1 MGQNTQFF
9 NIIKQKVDLEDYLT
23 EHLNVDLV
31 PAVGGRTTATCP
43 FHEESTAS
51 FIVQESDSGWKTW
64 HCFGAC
70 SRGGTVIDAV
80 MEGENMDLAMEAAMY
95 LNDIY
100 DLQLNINDEK
110 YKQYAQRMAKTEA
123 DIEKTQE
130 AMASGSDLAKAA
142 QKYLHNRGLND
153 ETIEHFQL
161 GVNIE
166 DFKTGRIAIPII
178 DKARH
183 PVSISNR
190 ALFDKFKCQSC
201 GQEVLAKD
209 IAKQFHNAK
218 KDKKKGGEG
227 KWKFCPHCQADDS
240 QAKISWLLEQH
251 PKYKNELNFDKS
263 EILYN
268 EYTAR
273 RFLQKNPDAIGLF
286 ITEGYGDVWAG
297 YQAGHQAICS
307 YNGAVLSDWQAAEA
321 VELVTPPK
329 TRQDID
335 NSGRPIILIP
345 DFDSTGLKNIEKNI
359 TKLRQVSDEVEI
371 QVVYGLDEITY
382 TNEAGDEVPCKDLG
396 DLLQH
401 KSNEEVHQVLI
412 DNRWSA
418 SEYLIRKIVEKK
430 NQKTGQPFYS
440 PQKQMQMVAQI
451 LSAERSKAT
460 LDGLVI
466 YLAQAWESPIETI
479 RGWFN
484 TELNED
490 NATSYQHMFK
500 TIRESWLEAQEFLRD
515 SNVIPF
521 GFKDIDNC
529 LPGGGARPGQLVM
542 IIGKSGTGK
551 ALSITSKVF
560 TPEGYK
566 MIADIKP
573 GDQVIDPNGGQATVE
588 GVYPQGHL
596 QLYKVTFS
604 DNSSV
609 ECCSDHL
616 WKVINSDSRNNFFE
630 EVLPLKEIINNINN
644 GISYQIPL
652 TAPVEFDYKK
662 TTVEPYQYGYAL
674 SCSIRQNNKQLINQF
689 KESRTAS
696 LDLNYSFS
704 NPEPVD
710 LFIPDNYKFNS
721 ISQRTALLQGILD
734 SKAVIENS
742 IIRYTTKSKQL
753 MEDVVFLVES
763 LGGTATQYLATK
775 KELNKKADPEYS
787 LKIKLPEQ
795 IIPFRSSRKLQ
806 NYSFKSPQREII
818 SISPSKKQAA
828 VCISVNS
835 QENLYLTD
843 HFVVTHNTMLG
854 SQLLANMADN
864 GGVNSIFFTLEQPPK
879 SLFSRLVC
887 QVLNISMEEADQL
900 IISDDPE
907 QQKRLE
913 PLFELYQKTCF
924 LDNVPE
930 QNKQS
935 ITMTPSRVQAM
946 IQEANL
952 TYFEG
957 QPANV
962 VLVDHLAF
970 LQPDDD
976 APSDVK
982 QSDSMAPGYI
992 MHRLF
997 EVCKAT
1003 NVLLIVLQQLPK
1015 EIKRG
1020 VPIAADSGRGGSR
1033 QTDSCDLIMTIWRPE
1048 QNEELDDAERQ
1059 DVEGQ
1064 YKLALAKNRHGREAV
1079 AHLMFDKT
1087 SLQILPA
1094 PKVAMPVNEE
1104 QEPVIDVS
1112 DSAHQIDDSEDGIP
1126 EELRIPSNPP
1136 LEKDRERVLD
1146 GEQLAALSKESDPI
1160 PEDNELLLNALG
1172 IDHVEEDD
1180 DFSPDPNI
1188 INIFES

>member
-31 PAVGGRTTATCP
+31 PAVGGRTSAICP
-43 FHEESTAS
+43 FHEEDTAS
-51 FIVQESDSGWKTW
+51 FIVQESDQGWKTW
-64 HCFGAC
+64 HCFGSC
-70 SRGGTVIDAV
+70 SKGGTVIDAV

-110 YKQYAQRMAKTEA
+110 YKKYAQRMARTEA
-123 DIEKTQE
+123 EIEKTQE
-130 AMASGSDLAKAA
+130 AMASGSELAKAA

-153 ETIEHFQL
+153 QTIEHFKL

-190 ALFDKFKCQSC
+190 ALFDKFKCQNC
-201 GQEVLAKD
+201 GQQVAAKD
-209 IAKQFHNAK
+209 IAKQFHAAK
-218 KDKKKGGEG
+218 RDKKNGGPG

-240 QAKISWLLEQH
+240 QAKVSWLLEQH
-251 PKYKNELNFDKS
+251 PKYKNETDFEKS

-307 YNGAVLSDWQAAEA
+307 YNGAVLSDWQAKEA
-321 VELVTPPK
+321 IELVTPPK

-359 TKLRQVSDEVEI
+359 TKIRQFSDEVEI

-382 TNEAGDEVPCKDLG
+382 TNEAGDQVACKDLG

-401 KSNEEVHQVLI
+401 KSVEEVYQILI

-430 NQKTGQPFYS
+430 NQKTGEPFYS
-440 PQKQMQMVAQI
+440 SQKQMQMVAQI
-451 LSAERSKAT
+451 LSSERSKAT
-460 LDGLVI
+460 LDGLII

-484 TELNED
+484 SELNED

-551 ALSITSKVF
+551 ALSDDSKVF
-560 TPEGYK
+560 TSNGYK
-566 MIADIKP
+566 LISEIKS
-573 GDQVIDPNGGQATVE
+573 GDKVIDPDGGHAVVQKNI
-588 GVYPQGHL
+588 PQGKLH
-596 QLYKVTFS
+596 LYKVTFS
-604 DNSSV
+604 DNSTV
-609 ECCSDHL
+609 KCCSNHL
-616 WKVINSDSRNNFFE
+616 WKVTDNNNFSQ
-630 EVLPLKEIINNINN
+630 VLSLKQIIN
-644 GISYQIPL
+644 GLKGGESYTIPL
-652 TAPVEFDYKK
+652 TEPVQFDYQM
-662 TTVEPYQYGYAL
+662 TDDDPYQYGL
-674 SCSIRQNNKQLINQF
+674 SISSKKNDSKTIIAQKQEQNDNSLSLL
-689 KESRTAS
+689 KEKTMTKE
-696 LDLNYSFS
+696 FH
-704 NPEPVD
+704 
-710 LFIPDNYKFNS
+710 FIPEQYKFNS
-721 ISQRTALLQGILD
+721 IKQRTALLQGLLD
-734 SKAVIENS
+734 KKG
-742 IIRYTTKSKQL
+742 IIDNHLIKYDTESKQL
-753 MEDVVFLVES
+753 AEDIVFLTQS
-763 LGGTATQYLATK
+763 LGGMATVRSSSNNHYNKSFATSYSVEI
-775 KELNKKADPEYS
+775 ELPKNVLPFRLSEKINCYFPR
-787 LKIKLPEQ
+787 KIKE
-795 IIPFRSSRKLQ
+795 RKITSIKASGYQ
-806 NYSFKSPQREII
+806 KATCITVKS
-818 SISPSKKQAA
+818 KD
-828 VCISVNS
+828 
-835 QENLYLTD
+835 NLFLTD
-843 HFVVTHNTMLG
+843 NFVVTHNTMLG

-887 QVLNISMEEADQL
+887 QVLNISMEEADTL

-907 QQKRLE
+907 EQKRLE

-962 VLVDHLAF
+962 VLIDHLAF

-1094 PKVAMPVNEE
+1094 PKISMPVNEE
-1104 QEPVIDVS
+1104 QEPVIDISEHSS
-1112 DSAHQIDDSEDGIP
+1112 DDEKDIP
-1126 EELRIPSNPP
+1126 EELRLSGSEPP
-1136 LEKDRERVLD
+1136 LDKDPERVLS
-1146 GEQLAALSKESDPI
+1146 GSQIAELSKENDPV
-1160 PEDNELLLNALG
+1160 PDDNEVLLNSLG
-1172 IDHVEEDD
+1172 IDNIEEDD

-1188 INIFES
+1188 INIFEQ